1 MKKQGNKKKQQTH
14 FYHKGSSLD
23 SNFNVLQ
30 DGMVNTEWSLL
41 YSAML
46 SVFEWEYDKLFVC

>member
-1 MKKQGNKKKQQTH
+1 MKKQKATNIFTTRGPRWTH
-14 FYHKGSSLD
+14 
-23 SNFNVLQ
+23 NFNVLQ

-46 SVFEWEYDKLFVC
+46 SVFE